1 MIKHIFALSVAA
13 SLMACS
19 GDSNNTAAGSTTAGT
34 TTSGTTTS
42 GTTTSGTTTSGTTT
56 SGTTTSGGTN
66 QSGGTAGVWFGQ
78 SNFGEAVVVVDASQ
92 QLYGL
97 SSNGV
102 NHEAVLGAVGSPLNR
117 YLHRNS
123 SNSAFGDSFTL
134 VGDLPSDQVASA
146 SDTVNYSL
154 SVVNDGQQLNVAG
167 SSTFSL
173 TFAGTNDV
181 EAITLASAAGSYEA
195 KTSYCVSPPD
205 PAPCDLLFA
214 MDISA
219 NGTVSGRTE
228 FNGAN
233 VIPLTGTAS
242 EGNGQYLNV
251 SYDWNGNSFAGVL
264 YQDRTTA
271 KLVINSYVPSDPTLK
286 TITAKM
292 TKQ

>member
-19 GDSNNTAAGSTTAGT
+19 GDSNNTAGTTTSGT

-78 SNFGEAVVVVDASQ
+78 SDFGEAVVVVDASQ

-97 SSNGV
+97 SSNGA
-102 NHEAVLGAVGSPLNR
+102 NHEAVLGAVGAPLNR
-117 YLHRNS
+117 YLHRDS
-123 SNSAFGDSFTL
+123 SNPAFGDSFTL
-134 VGDLPSDQVASA
+134 VGDLPSDQVEGAA
-146 SDTVNYSL
+146 DTVNYSL
-154 SVVNDGQQLNVAG
+154 SVVNDGQQLNVTG
-167 SSTFSL
+167 GSTFSL

-181 EAITLASAAGSYEA
+181 EAITLASAAGSYQA
-195 KTSYCVSPPD
+195 QTSFCVSPP
-205 PAPCDLLFA
+205 AAAACDLLFA
-214 MDISA
+214 MDIAA

-233 VIPLTGTAS
+233 AIALTGTAS

-271 KLVINSYVPSDPTLK
+271 KLVLNSYVPSDPTQK